1 MGARPRRHTRRISY
15 AAVVAGP
22 YRTVN
27 AEARCEMVKIKG
39 SRFIATAG
47 PYRDEAA
54 LARVIA
60 RLSDEFSDA
69 NHHCYAWRFG
79 ERFRY
84 NDDGEPS
91 GTAGRPMLQRIDGRG
106 LDRTYVV
113 VTRIFGG
120 TKLGAGGLVR
130 AYSAAAGA
138 VLNAAHVVEVVPTS
152 RIRVIVPY
160 ELKGAV
166 ESVVAARGVTP
177 LDSVFAE
184 VVTQTF
190 AVPTDQLD
198 DLVTALQERTAG
210 RAGIHRLE

>member
-1 MGARPRRHTRRISY
+1 
-15 AAVVAGP
+15 VAGP

-27 AEARCEMVKIKG
+27 VETRCEISKIKG

-47 PYRDEAA
+47 PFRDEAA
-54 LARVIA
+54 LASVIA

-69 NHHCYAWRFG
+69 NHQCYAWRFG
-79 ERFRY
+79 DRFRY

-91 GTAGRPMLQRIDGRG
+91 GTAGRPILQRIDGRD

-138 VLNAAHVVEVVPTS
+138 ALDAAQVVEVVPTS

-160 ELKGAV
+160 ELMGAV
-166 ESVVAARGVTP
+166 ASVVAAHGVTP

-184 VVTQTF
+184 GVTQTF
-190 AVPTDQLD
+190 AVPTNELD
-198 DLVTALQERTAG
+198 DLMTALQDRTAG
-210 RAGIHRLE
+210 RAGVERLD

>member
-1 MGARPRRHTRRISY
+1 
-15 AAVVAGP
+15 VAGP

-27 AEARCEMVKIKG
+27 AEARCEIAKIKG

-47 PYRDEAA
+47 PFRDEAA
-54 LARVIA
+54 LAGVIA
-60 RLSDEFSDA
+60 RLRDEFSDA

-79 ERFRY
+79 DRFRY

-91 GTAGRPMLQRIDGRG
+91 GTAGRPILQRIDGRD

-138 VLNAAHVVEVVPTS
+138 ALDAAQVVEVVPTS

-160 ELKGAV
+160 ELMGAV
-166 ESVVAARGVTP
+166 ASVVAAHGVTP

-190 AVPTDQLD
+190 AVPTNELD
-198 DLVTALQERTAG
+198 DLMTALQDRTAG
-210 RAGIHRLE
+210 RAGVERLD

>member
-1 MGARPRRHTRRISY
+1 M
-15 AAVVAGP
+15 AGP
-22 YRTVN
+22 YLTVST
-27 AEARCEMVKIKG
+27 EARCEIAKIKG

-47 PYRDEAA
+47 PFQDEAA
-54 LARVIA
+54 LASVIA
-60 RLSDEFSDA
+60 RLRDEFSDA

-79 ERFRY
+79 DRFRY

-91 GTAGRPMLQRIDGRG
+91 GTAGRPILQRIDGRD

-113 VTRIFGG
+113 VARIFGG

-138 VLNAAHVVEVVPTS
+138 ALDAAHVVEVVPTS

-166 ESVVAARGVTP
+166 ASVVAARGVTP
-177 LDSVFAE
+177 LDAVFAE
-184 VVTQTF
+184 VVTQIF

-210 RAGIHRLE
+210 RADITRLD